1 IDVSLTIS
9 PIKDAEGRIIGAS
22 TIARDITEKK
32 KIEKKLRNA
41 SLYVRNLIE
50 ASLDPLVT
58 ISPDGKITDVNK
70 GTELVTG
77 VSREKLIGKDFSDYF
92 TEREKARKGYQEVF
106 EKGFVRDYP
115 LAIRHKSGKI
125 TEVLYNASV
134 YKNEAG
140 EVEGVF
146 AAARDITQI
155 KRAEEQLRIT
165 SLYARNLIEAS
176 LDPLVTI
183 SLRGKIMDVN
193 KATELVTGISRK
205 ELIGSDF
212 SNYFTEP
219 EKARNGY
226 HEVFEKGFVRDYP
239 LAIRH
244 KSGKITDVLYNATV
258 YKNETGE
265 VQGVFAAARDI
276 TQQKFAENELRRA
289 HDELE
294 IRVRERT
301 SELMKSLSEKELL
314 IKEVHHRVKNNLQI
328 VSSMFEL
335 QSTYMKDKKAIM
347 AFMEG
352 RNRVATMALIH
363 EKLYNSGDLSR
374 IRFAGYIEELTSNIF
389 ASYGVNSEK
398 IRLNINVG
406 DVFFDIN
413 TAIPCG
419 LIINELVSNSIKH
432 AFTDRSNGE
441 INIEL
446 HPENN
451 DKYLLTINDNGR
463 GFPPD
468 LDFKNSDTLGLKLV
482 ITLTNQL
489 NGTIELDR
497 TAGTKFTIMFS
508 ELKYKER

>member
-1 IDVSLTIS
+1 MSV
-9 PIKDAEGRIIGAS
+9 
-22 TIARDITEKK
+22 
-32 KIEKKLRNA
+32 
-41 SLYVRNLIE
+41 NL
-50 ASLDPLVT
+50 
-58 ISPDGKITDVNK
+58 
-70 GTELVTG
+70 
-77 VSREKLIGKDFSDYF
+77 
-92 TEREKARKGYQEVF
+92 
-106 EKGFVRDYP
+106 
-115 LAIRHKSGKI
+115 
-125 TEVLYNASV
+125 
-134 YKNEAG
+134 YKNEA
-140 EVEGVF
+140 
-146 AAARDITQI
+146 
-155 KRAEEQLRIT
+155 
-165 SLYARNLIEAS
+165 
-176 LDPLVTI
+176 
-183 SLRGKIMDVN
+183 
-193 KATELVTGISRK
+193 
-205 ELIGSDF
+205 
-212 SNYFTEP
+212 
-219 EKARNGY
+219 
-226 HEVFEKGFVRDYP
+226 
-239 LAIRH
+239 
-244 KSGKITDVLYNATV
+244 
-258 YKNETGE
+258 GE

-276 TQQKFAENELRRA
+276 TERKNAENELRRIR
-289 HDELE
+289 DELE

-301 SELMKSLSEKELL
+301 SELMKSLAEKELL

-335 QSTYMKDKKAIM
+335 QSTYMKDKKAII

-374 IRFAGYIEELTSNIF
+374 IRFAEYIEELTSNIF

-432 AFTDRSNGE
+432 AFTDRNNGE

-468 LDFKNSDTLGLKLV
+468 LDFQKSDTLGLKLV